1 MGERARAWTPAWVR
15 WGSWGWYALLFA
27 VMVLVTVDVLLD
39 GPLRHLDWTA
49 HEFFDTHVRGG
60 RLTAVTVVT
69 KLGQRGDLV
78 LVIGV
83 LAVIAGVRERSLRP
97 VLTSAVIVM
106 GLSLLQVGL
115 KSAIPRTF
123 PYGNADVLFTHGTAY
138 PSGHTLNAFVLIW
151 VVLELLVAAF
161 PAAGR
166 RLSSRRRRDIALVT
180 GCVAA
185 AALTAADFHWLTD
198 VLFSLALGPVLLS
211 GLIALAPFNSEDG
224 RPRWF

>member
-1 MGERARAWTPAWVR
+1 MR
-15 WGSWGWYALLFA
+15 WGSWGWYALLSA

-39 GPLRHLDWTA
+39 GPLRRLDWTV
-49 HEFFDTHVRGG
+49 HEFVDARVRGG
-60 RLTAVTVVT
+60 WLTAVTVVT

-78 LVIGV
+78 VVIGV
-83 LAVIAGVRERSLRP
+83 LAVIAGIRERSPRP
-97 VLTSAVIVM
+97 VLMSAVIVM
-106 GLSLLQVGL
+106 GLSLLQLGL

-161 PAAGR
+161 PAVSR
-166 RLSSRRRRDIALVT
+166 WLPSRRRRDIALAT

-185 AALTAADFHWLTD
+185 AALTLADFHWLTD

-211 GLIALAPFNSEDG
+211 GLIALAPFNPEDG
-224 RPRWF
+224 RPRRF